1 MNGIEK
7 ITARIA
13 AEAGAEA
20 EAILAEARAQAAEIG
35 AEFEKKAQEEYQSC
49 LRRGTVETEQRVQRL
64 GNTARLEAKKEVL
77 ALKQELIAAAYDKAR
92 EKILNLPQAEYVA
105 FLAAQAGKASVSGDE
120 VIALNEAD
128 RASIGAQVVEADLAR
143 ALEEVPTRTAVLDVT
158 YPEPPRPDCPLLG
171 LPNVFFTPHIA
182 GSAGDEVCRMGEFM
196 VEEFRR
202 YTSGMETRYQVT
214 LKMLETM
221 A

>member
-92 EKILNLPQAEYVA
+92 EKILSLPQAEYVA

-128 RASIGAQVVEADLAR
+128 RASIGAQVVEAANALVKERGLEPKLTLADKPAAISGGLMLR
-143 ALEEVPTRTAVLDVT
+143 KGAVEVNCALDSLVELSRNSLDAEIAAVLF
-158 YPEPPRPDCPLLG
+158 G
-171 LPNVFFTPHIA
+171 
-182 GSAGDEVCRMGEFM
+182 
-196 VEEFRR
+196 
-202 YTSGMETRYQVT
+202 
-214 LKMLETM
+214 
-221 A
+221 